1 MRRLQCIFG
10 RADNMVKLR
19 GVNVFP
25 EAVGAVV
32 VEDARSNGE
41 YFCVVDRV
49 GEAGTDEMTVMVE
62 ARDTSVDTQALKTD
76 LERRMKEVL
85 GVRVTVEIHGSGA
98 LDSYTGTSKTSKVK
112 RLADRTISNR
122 PGARYGSSTPL
133 QRISGEALS

>member
-1 MRRLQCIFG
+1 
-10 RADNMVKLR
+10 MVKLR

-49 GEAGTDEMTVMVE
+49 GEAGIDEMTVMVE
-62 ARDTSVDTQALKTD
+62 TRDASVDTQALKTD

-85 GVRVTVEIHGSGA
+85 ASRDCSRESAEHWMHPQA
-98 LDSYTGTSKTSKVK
+98 L
-112 RLADRTISNR
+112 RRNR
-122 PGARYGSSTPL
+122 R
-133 QRISGEALS
+133 

>member
-1 MRRLQCIFG
+1 
-10 RADNMVKLR
+10 MVKLR

-41 YFCVVDRV
+41 YFCVVERV
-49 GEAGTDEMTVMVE
+49 GEAGTDEMTVME
-62 ARDTSVDTQALKTD
+62 ARDTSVDTQALKTE

-112 RLADRTISNR
+112 RSADRR
-122 PGARYGSSTPL
+122 K
-133 QRISGEALS
+133 

>member
-1 MRRLQCIFG
+1 
-10 RADNMVKLR
+10 MVKLR

-62 ARDTSVDTQALKTD
+62 AGDTSVDTQALKTD
-76 LERRMKEVL
+76 LGRRMKEVL
-85 GVRVTVEIHGSGA
+85 GVRVTVEIHSSGA
-98 LDSYTGTSKTSKVK
+98 LDPYTGTSKTSKVK
-112 RLADRTISNR
+112 RLADRRQIS
-122 PGARYGSSTPL
+122 
-133 QRISGEALS
+133 

>member
-1 MRRLQCIFG
+1 MRQLDAATASHLG

-62 ARDTSVDTQALKTD
+62 ARDTSVDAPSLKTD

-85 GVRVTVEIHGSGA
+85 FHQAKYRSATRTRI
-98 LDSYTGTSKTSKVK
+98 TSTS
-112 RLADRTISNR
+112 TSPTPPN
-122 PGARYGSSTPL
+122 PSSSL
-133 QRISGEALS
+133 QRSDQGSLPQGR

>member
-1 MRRLQCIFG
+1 M
-10 RADNMVKLR
+10 
-19 GVNVFP
+19 
-25 EAVGAVV
+25 

-62 ARDTSVDTQALKTD
+62 ARDTSVDASALKTD

-85 GVRVTVEIHGSGA
+85 GVRVTVEIHGGGA

-112 RLADRTISNR
+112 RLADGRQ
-122 PGARYGSSTPL
+122 G
-133 QRISGEALS
+133 